1 MPFESEKQRRWM
13 YANKPEMAK
22 EWEAKEDNE
31 ETFNDAVERVI
42 QQTERTKVDPSNPEV
57 HVPGLGV
64 WTVNTLKDSL
74 INHIEEIGHRGGSS
88 KSQHNT
94 IRAKLDTLLKAEK
107 ETGTRT
113 AVPSYK
119 GKMTKHRGRN
129 A

>member
-1 MPFESEKQRRWM
+1 MDDPNWDCEK
-13 YANKPEMAK
+13 YAKG
-22 EWEAKEDNE
+22 EDGE
-31 ETFNDAVERVI
+31 ENFNDAVERVI

-57 HVPGLGV
+57 HVPGAGV

-74 INHIEEIGHRGGSS
+74 IKHIEEIGHRGGSS

-107 ETGTRT
+107 EMSNP
-113 AVPSYK
+113 AWK
-119 GKMTKHRGRN
+119 GKVTKHRGRN